1 MIKTLWGLDKKGG
14 HKVWTIECGNGIG
27 QDAYI
32 KISHGKDGGKLTF
45 KTEVITKGKQ
55 GRSCYEQAVS
65 EAEGRIKKQV
75 DKGYREDKSELE
87 DLDVL
92 AMLAADYRKQGHRII
107 FPCYGSV
114 KYDGV
119 RALAKKRNGVVTL
132 ESRTSQPYDVP
143 HIVEM
148 LTIHMQDG
156 DIWDGEIYKHGCELQ
171 DIVSAVKRTDTQAEI
186 DKAQRKLNKA
196 DKMEKDPKV
205 SDEEWYQFNLLA
217 EQEMA
222 EAKLIHD
229 LRPQLEFH
237 IFDVVTDQKFIDRVK
252 LLDELCGIPVVS
264 PCIKITQYLWVA
276 DAGDMKVKHDEAV
289 NAGYEGLMLRNFC
302 GVYESG
308 KRSADL
314 QKYKEFIDS
323 EFLIIDIIEDKQG
336 NAVFVL
342 QNDITGLE
350 SPFQCVMGDM
360 AERKHYIENKNLYIG
375 KLLTVKYQSRYK
387 GTLLPQ
393 FPTGV
398 AIRDYE

>member
-1 MIKTLWGLDKKGG
+1 MIKTLYGLDKKGG
-14 HKVWTIECGNGIG
+14 FKVWTIEVSSSPSDHPEACIS
-27 QDAYI
+27 
-32 KISHGKDGGKLTF
+32 ISHGKEGGKLTM
-45 KTEVITKGKQ
+45 KVDSITKGKQ
-55 GRSCYEQAVS
+55 GRTCLEQAVS
-65 EAEGRIKKQV
+65 QAEGRIKKQM
-75 DKGYREDKSELE
+75 DKGYRESKDELQ

-92 AMLAADYRKQGHRII
+92 AMLAADYRKQGHRVI

-119 RALAKKRNGVVTL
+119 RALAKKRNGVVTI

-143 HIVEM
+143 HINEM

-156 DIWDGEIYKHGCELQ
+156 DIWDGELYVHGYALQ
-171 DIVSAVKRTDTQAEI
+171 DITSAVKRTDTQGEI
-186 DKAQRKLNKA
+186 DKAQRKYEKA
-196 DKMEKDPKV
+196 VGDAKI
-205 SDEEWYQFNLLA
+205 EESYA
-217 EQEMA
+217 ELA
-222 EAKLIHD
+222 EAKLIHE
-229 LRPQLEFH
+229 LRPKLEFH

-264 PCIKITQYLWVA
+264 PCIQITQYLWIA
-276 DAGDMKVKHDEAV
+276 DAADLKVKHDEAV

-314 QKYKEFIDS
+314 QKYKEFLDS
-323 EFLIIDIIEDKQG
+323 EFLIRDIIEDKQG

-342 QNDITGLE
+342 QNDIVGLDGQAAL
-350 SPFQCVMGDM
+350 FQCVMGDM
-360 AERKHYIENKNLYIG
+360 AERKHYIENKELYIG

-387 GTLLPQ
+387 GTMLPQ
-393 FPTGV
+393 FPVGI

>member
-1 MIKTLWGLDKKGG
+1 MNKTFYGKDKKGG
-14 HKVWTIECGNGIG
+14 FKVWIIEVGNGVG
-27 QDAYI
+27 ADAFI
-32 KISHGKDGGKLTF
+32 KISHGKEGGKLTI
-45 KTEVITKGKQ
+45 KVDPIAKGKQ
-55 GRSCYEQAVS
+55 GRSCYEQAIS
-65 EAEGRIKKQV
+65 EAEGRIKKQM
-75 DKGYREDKSELE
+75 DKHYREDKADLE

-119 RALAKKRNGVVTL
+119 RALAKKRDGVVTL

-143 HIVEM
+143 HVLEM

-156 DIWDGEIYKHGCELQ
+156 DIWDGELYIHGYALQ
-171 DIVSAVKRTDTQAEI
+171 DITSAVKRTDTQAEI
-186 DKAQRKLNKA
+186 DKCKKKVAKA
-196 DKMEKDPKV
+196 DKMEQDTSV
-205 SDEEWYQFNLLA
+205 SDDVWYKAQEEAYQELKEA
-217 EQEMA
+217 E
-222 EAKLIHD
+222 LIHE
-229 LRPQLEFH
+229 LRPKLEFH

-264 PCIKITQYLWVA
+264 PCIQITQYLWIA
-276 DAGDMKVKHDEAV
+276 DADDMKVKHDEAV

-314 QKYKEFIDS
+314 QKYKEFLDS
-323 EFLIIDIIEDKQG
+323 EFLIVAIIPDSADGSIFQVK
-336 NAVFVL
+336 
-342 QNDITGLE
+342 NDLNDE
-350 SPFQCVMGDM
+350 LFYVVMGSM
-360 AERKHYIENKNLYIG
+360 AQRAEFLANEKLYIG
-375 KLLTVKYQSRYK
+375 KLITVKYQSRYK

>member
-1 MIKTLWGLDKKGG
+1 MIKTFYGKDKKGG
-14 HKVWTIECGNGIG
+14 FKVWIIEVGSGIA
-27 QDAYI
+27 DAFI
-32 KISHGKDGGKLTF
+32 KISHGKEGGKLTL
-45 KTEVITKGKQ
+45 KTDTIAKGKQ
-55 GRSCYEQAVS
+55 GRNCYEQAIS
-65 EAEGRIKKQV
+65 EAEGRIKKQM
-75 DKGYREDKSELE
+75 DKGYREDKAELE
-87 DLDVL
+87 ELDVL
-92 AMLAADYRKQGHRII
+92 AMLAADYRKQGHRVI

-143 HIVEM
+143 HIVEA

-156 DIWDGEIYKHGCELQ
+156 DIWDGEIYKHGYELQ
-171 DIVSAVKRTDTQAEI
+171 DIVSAVKRTDTLKEVEKAKKKHAKSYTAAGLQQNGPSYEAEC
-186 DKAQRKLNKA
+186 
-196 DKMEKDPKV
+196 
-205 SDEEWYQFNLLA
+205 
-217 EQEMA
+217 EQEYI
-222 EAKLIHD
+222 EAVRIHE
-229 LRPQLEFH
+229 LRPKLEFH

-264 PCIKITQYLWVA
+264 PCIQITQYLWIA
-276 DAGDMKVKHDEAV
+276 DAADMKVKHDEAV

-302 GVYESG
+302 GMYESG

-314 QKYKEFIDS
+314 QKYKEFLDS
-323 EFLIIDIIEDKQG
+323 EFRIVDIVEDKQG

-342 QNDITGLE
+342 ENDIINILNGERLL
-350 SPFQCVMGDM
+350 FQCVMGDM
-360 AERKHYIENKNLYIG
+360 AERKHYFENKVLYIG

-387 GTLLPQ
+387 GTMLPQ